1 MLVHF
6 LPMEGFFCEKLLGI
20 VVLEVEELFW
30 DKLLIKRGEFEE
42 EEEEEPLVEQLLENN
57 DDLLDDVLEPA
68 SFFDTFHFSSMKNKG
83 TVISTTSYG
92 TECVCERERESEN
105 GKGEC

>member
-20 VVLEVEELFW
+20 LVVLELVEELFW

-42 EEEEEPLVEQLLENN
+42 ELEEEPLVEQLLENN
-57 DDLLDDVLEPA
+57 DDLLEPA
-68 SFFDTFHFSSMKNKG
+68 SFFHTFPFSSMKNKG
-83 TVISTTSYG
+83 TVISRISYG
-92 TECVCERERESEN
+92 TVCVCV
-105 GKGEC
+105 